1 VALIGAEG
9 LTARQG
15 HLGSISA
22 FPASADQF
30 FLHQQASFSHIRSPA
45 FPASVSQFFLH

>member
-15 HLGSISA
+15 DQSHQGSISA
-22 FPASADQF
+22 FLASADRF
-30 FLHQQASFSHIRSPA
+30 FLHLQASFSRIS
-45 FPASVSQFFLH
+45 